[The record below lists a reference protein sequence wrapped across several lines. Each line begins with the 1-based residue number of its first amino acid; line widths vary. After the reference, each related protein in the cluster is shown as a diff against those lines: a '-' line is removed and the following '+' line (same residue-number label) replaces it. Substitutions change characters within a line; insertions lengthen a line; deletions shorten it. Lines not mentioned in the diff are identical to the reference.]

1 MSDNIYD
8 IIGKLNGLK
17 TKDNPV
23 SMSAEPVYE
32 SIDPQDITPAV
43 DSLEE
48 KYQNFL
54 IEETAKRSQQKDAE
68 ISRGEP
74 EIVKLLNKARLE
86 RPSAAS
92 DTEALA
98 YQMVKAN
105 KELEKANAANDEQET
120 KIADLQAKI
129 TQLPT
134 AKSVPAAQSM
144 PTPAA
149 AARPTAA
156 APSTASA
163 AKPSATILRMPTP
176 GTAEVPAQAPATAE
190 VPATATST
198 AEVPADTAQT
208 KDTKDTGDT
217 AKTQGD
223 KGLAITTTGTTGGD
237 AANDGEIN
245 VSALGPNVSVL
256 DPTKNQ
262 KKVSTKTQNKSNVT
276 SISPQSELPLLKRAG
291 EKLEEGYY
299 KSQNIKNE
307 EQATL
312 DLVNIPPSPVLTTK
326 KDYVNYNNEKLEA
339 MLGDP
344 ALTSVAL
351 IYPGTGTGK
360 GYSTINLTRP
370 MFDKLKSALASI
382 KNPEMHRN
390 VAIDVLSNRE
400 TASRYLTSAQG
411 DKELH
416 FFYDVK
422 SNEAGK
428 AFNLGLKANPQGR
441 WYAVGQEN
449 PNATKTF
456 GKPKTLWVSPPR
468 GKLAGTQ
475 QENLGND
482 TMQENIK
489 TNSILE
495 GVRQVEDKKLREA
508 AKPDFLDLDKD
519 GDTDEPMKSAAKSA
533 KEHEPAKPDSDAVTK
548 RKRLQALK
556 DKQEDER
563 AEKGEYDSKS
573 SSRVVKGRAYGGAA
587 QKDDEDKDLDES
599 GLQYYTGKKK
609 YGKEGMT
616 ALSKAG
622 REGASE
628 EELSR
633 IKDKYKKED
642 IDLNEKAVS
651 KQQQKFMGMVHAV
664 QKGKMKAPSKLIA
677 KTAKSMSDKAA
688 GDFAATKHKGLPT
701 KVTEGKDAIRNH
713 PIYTTKEAWDH
724 YAEELAEQEMMQ
736 PSMMEAP
743 MVDVQ
748 QELDEIAKLAG
759 LAPKMEA
766 KSVCPSC
773 NCEKCECNENLD
785 PMVPADS
792 ASPLTHTEEGM
803 GCTMEELQE
812 AMSRKDYRT
821 MANKIK
827 NMDDRDLA
835 GEICQTFAEMAKAD
849 NPRFKEDMFF
859 AACDVKNPAS
869 VLVDEEAMDEGN
881 EFTKARLDAI
891 AQGKDTFSVSG
902 KTYNVSGD
910 ISDEKTQVESVNEDI
925 NVNITANGEQDA
937 LNLLRKLSGMAEV
950 PQVTGIAIPMGDES
964 STCGSCGTSPCGCE
978 ESVEEERDIE
988 LANTPHEKIAPITAV
1003 TTDAGGGL
1011 GGVKKQYPL
1020 AANRGA
1026 NPIEEQVEE
1035 SLWKAYETMINDVKA

>member
-1 MSDNIYD
+1 VVNLLQTPKDKRYIGLFPQFEKTSPIFKQRASEIEKGKFKLSAPDPKKGFQDPNYNPKTDPNSPEYD
-8 IIGKLNGLK
+8 PKY
-17 TKDNPV
+17 PV
-23 SMSAEPVYE
+23 HPYQQG
-32 SIDPQDITPAV
+32 DGQ
-43 DSLEE
+43 LEE
-48 KYQNFL
+48 
-54 IEETAKRSQQKDAE
+54 
-68 ISRGEP
+68 
-74 EIVKLLNKARLE
+74 
-86 RPSAAS
+86 
-92 DTEALA
+92 
-98 YQMVKAN
+98 
-105 KELEKANAANDEQET
+105 
-120 KIADLQAKI
+120 
-129 TQLPT
+129 
-134 AKSVPAAQSM
+134 
-144 PTPAA
+144 
-149 AARPTAA
+149 
-156 APSTASA
+156 
-163 AKPSATILRMPTP
+163 
-176 GTAEVPAQAPATAE
+176 
-190 VPATATST
+190 
-198 AEVPADTAQT
+198 
-208 KDTKDTGDT
+208 
-217 AKTQGD
+217 
-223 KGLAITTTGTTGGD
+223 
-237 AANDGEIN
+237 N
-245 VSALGPNVSVL
+245 V
-256 DPTKNQ
+256 
-262 KKVSTKTQNKSNVT
+262 
-276 SISPQSELPLLKRAG
+276 
-291 EKLEEGYY
+291 
-299 KSQNIKNE
+299 
-307 EQATL
+307 
-312 DLVNIPPSPVLTTK
+312 
-326 KDYVNYNNEKLEA
+326 
-339 MLGDP
+339 
-344 ALTSVAL
+344 
-351 IYPGTGTGK
+351 
-360 GYSTINLTRP
+360 
-370 MFDKLKSALASI
+370 
-382 KNPEMHRN
+382 
-390 VAIDVLSNRE
+390 
-400 TASRYLTSAQG
+400 
-411 DKELH
+411 
-416 FFYDVK
+416 
-422 SNEAGK
+422 
-428 AFNLGLKANPQGR
+428 
-441 WYAVGQEN
+441 
-449 PNATKTF
+449 
-456 GKPKTLWVSPPR
+456 
-468 GKLAGTQ
+468 
-475 QENLGND
+475 GND

-495 GVRQVEDKKLREA
+495 GVRQVEDKKLKEA

-519 GDTDEPMKSAAKSA
+519 GDTGEPMKSAAKDA
-533 KEHEPAKPDSDAVTK
+533 KKHEPAEVDKDAVAK

-563 AEKGEYDSKS
+563 AEKGDDYKS
-573 SSRVVKGRAYGGAA
+573 STRVVKGRAYGGAA
-587 QKDDEDKDLDES
+587 QKDDEEKDLDES

-622 REGASE
+622 RNGASE
-628 EELSR
+628 EELGR

-773 NCEKCECNENLD
+773 KCEKCECNENLD
-785 PMVPADS
+785 PMVPSDS
-792 ASPLTHTEEGM
+792 ASPLTHTEEGT

-835 GEICQTFAEMAKAD
+835 GEMCQTFAEMAKAD

-869 VLVDEEAMDEGN
+869 VLVDEETMDEGN

-902 KTYNVSGD
+902 KTYKVSGD
-910 ISDEKTQVESVNEDI
+910 TSDEKTQVESVNEDI

-950 PQVTGIAIPMGDES
+950 PQVTSIAIPMGDES
-964 STCGSCGTSPCGCE
+964 ATCDACGSSPCGCE

-988 LANTPHEKIAPITAV
+988 LANTPHETVAPINAV
-1003 TTDAGGGL
+1003 TVDAGGGL
-1011 GGVKKQYPL
+1011 GGPKKQYPL

-1026 NPIEEQVEE
+1026 NPLEEEK
-1035 SLWKAYETMINDVKA
+1035 LWTAYESMINDVKA

>member
-1 MSDNIYD
+1 
-8 IIGKLNGLK
+8 
-17 TKDNPV
+17 
-23 SMSAEPVYE
+23 
-32 SIDPQDITPAV
+32 
-43 DSLEE
+43 
-48 KYQNFL
+48 
-54 IEETAKRSQQKDAE
+54 
-68 ISRGEP
+68 
-74 EIVKLLNKARLE
+74 
-86 RPSAAS
+86 
-92 DTEALA
+92 
-98 YQMVKAN
+98 
-105 KELEKANAANDEQET
+105 
-120 KIADLQAKI
+120 
-129 TQLPT
+129 
-134 AKSVPAAQSM
+134 
-144 PTPAA
+144 
-149 AARPTAA
+149 
-156 APSTASA
+156 
-163 AKPSATILRMPTP
+163 
-176 GTAEVPAQAPATAE
+176 
-190 VPATATST
+190 
-198 AEVPADTAQT
+198 
-208 KDTKDTGDT
+208 
-217 AKTQGD
+217 
-223 KGLAITTTGTTGGD
+223 
-237 AANDGEIN
+237 
-245 VSALGPNVSVL
+245 
-256 DPTKNQ
+256 
-262 KKVSTKTQNKSNVT
+262 
-276 SISPQSELPLLKRAG
+276 
-291 EKLEEGYY
+291 
-299 KSQNIKNE
+299 
-307 EQATL
+307 
-312 DLVNIPPSPVLTTK
+312 
-326 KDYVNYNNEKLEA
+326 
-339 MLGDP
+339 
-344 ALTSVAL
+344 
-351 IYPGTGTGK
+351 
-360 GYSTINLTRP
+360 
-370 MFDKLKSALASI
+370 
-382 KNPEMHRN
+382 
-390 VAIDVLSNRE
+390 
-400 TASRYLTSAQG
+400 
-411 DKELH
+411 
-416 FFYDVK
+416 
-422 SNEAGK
+422 
-428 AFNLGLKANPQGR
+428 
-441 WYAVGQEN
+441 
-449 PNATKTF
+449 
-456 GKPKTLWVSPPR
+456 
-468 GKLAGTQ
+468 
-475 QENLGND
+475 
-482 TMQENIK
+482 
-489 TNSILE
+489 
-495 GVRQVEDKKLREA
+495 
-508 AKPDFLDLDKD
+508 
-519 GDTDEPMKSAAKSA
+519 
-533 KEHEPAKPDSDAVTK
+533 
-548 RKRLQALK
+548 
-556 DKQEDER
+556 
-563 AEKGEYDSKS
+563 
-573 SSRVVKGRAYGGAA
+573 
-587 QKDDEDKDLDES
+587 
-599 GLQYYTGKKK
+599 
-609 YGKEGMT
+609 
-616 ALSKAG
+616 
-622 REGASE
+622 
-628 EELSR
+628 
-633 IKDKYKKED
+633 
-642 IDLNEKAVS
+642 
-651 KQQQKFMGMVHAV
+651 
-664 QKGKMKAPSKLIA
+664 MKAPSKLIA

>member
-1 MSDNIYD
+1 VYYNTLLEKFKTGVQKISLNFGPGKDLTLYDYQAYGLLSELGSDQNEERKVARIEGIMSSYD
-8 IIGKLNGLK
+8 AVVNLLQTPKVKRYIGLFPQFEKTSPIFKQRASEIEKGKFKLSAPDPKKGFQDPNYNPK
-17 TKDNPV
+17 TDPKSPQYDPTYPV
-23 SMSAEPVYE
+23 HPYQQG
-32 SIDPQDITPAV
+32 DGQ
-43 DSLEE
+43 LEE
-48 KYQNFL
+48 
-54 IEETAKRSQQKDAE
+54 
-68 ISRGEP
+68 
-74 EIVKLLNKARLE
+74 
-86 RPSAAS
+86 
-92 DTEALA
+92 
-98 YQMVKAN
+98 
-105 KELEKANAANDEQET
+105 
-120 KIADLQAKI
+120 
-129 TQLPT
+129 
-134 AKSVPAAQSM
+134 
-144 PTPAA
+144 
-149 AARPTAA
+149 
-156 APSTASA
+156 
-163 AKPSATILRMPTP
+163 
-176 GTAEVPAQAPATAE
+176 
-190 VPATATST
+190 
-198 AEVPADTAQT
+198 
-208 KDTKDTGDT
+208 
-217 AKTQGD
+217 
-223 KGLAITTTGTTGGD
+223 
-237 AANDGEIN
+237 N
-245 VSALGPNVSVL
+245 V
-256 DPTKNQ
+256 
-262 KKVSTKTQNKSNVT
+262 
-276 SISPQSELPLLKRAG
+276 
-291 EKLEEGYY
+291 
-299 KSQNIKNE
+299 
-307 EQATL
+307 
-312 DLVNIPPSPVLTTK
+312 
-326 KDYVNYNNEKLEA
+326 
-339 MLGDP
+339 
-344 ALTSVAL
+344 
-351 IYPGTGTGK
+351 
-360 GYSTINLTRP
+360 
-370 MFDKLKSALASI
+370 
-382 KNPEMHRN
+382 
-390 VAIDVLSNRE
+390 
-400 TASRYLTSAQG
+400 
-411 DKELH
+411 
-416 FFYDVK
+416 
-422 SNEAGK
+422 
-428 AFNLGLKANPQGR
+428 
-441 WYAVGQEN
+441 
-449 PNATKTF
+449 
-456 GKPKTLWVSPPR
+456 
-468 GKLAGTQ
+468 
-475 QENLGND
+475 GND

-495 GVRQVEDKKLREA
+495 GVRQVEDKKLKEA

-533 KEHEPAKPDSDAVTK
+533 KKHEPAEVDKDAVAK

-563 AEKGEYDSKS
+563 AEKGDYNSKS
-573 SSRVVKGRAYGGAA
+573 STRVVKGRAYGGAA
-587 QKDDEDKDLDES
+587 QKDDEEKDLDES

-622 REGASE
+622 RDGASE
-628 EELSR
+628 EELGR

-773 NCEKCECNENLD
+773 KCEKCECNENLD

-835 GEICQTFAEMAKAD
+835 GEMCQKFAEMAKAD
-849 NPRFKEDMFF
+849 NPRFKEEMFF
-859 AACDVKNPAS
+859 AACGIDSPAT
-869 VLVDEEAMDEGN
+869 VLVGEEETMDEGN

-902 KTYNVSGD
+902 KTYKVSGD
-910 ISDEKTQVESVNEDI
+910 TSDEKTQVESVNEDI

-964 STCGSCGTSPCGCE
+964 STCDACGSSPCGCE

-988 LANTPHEKIAPITAV
+988 LANTPHETVAPINAV
-1003 TTDAGGGL
+1003 TVDAGGGL

-1026 NPIEEQVEE
+1026 NPLEEEK
-1035 SLWKAYETMINDVKA
+1035 LWTAYESMINDVKA